1 VVGRLT
7 PLMFSRPHPCARLG
21 PSGLLVKVEA
31 ASPRDGQSAAVE
43 LHSLAALL
51 AHTPEHLEL
60 AGFPGPLK
68 PGVTHKNDVIKF
80 CERKIAGS
88 RGRAD
93 LADRDSYVLLWEML
107 VLLLRQKGQVE
118 GSDLAE
124 LLLRDSPEVTAGR
137 SRASS
142 HRVDRSERLEDTSS
156 ASSLVEVELVE
167 RPSHGGQEDNV
178 VRFRDYLL
186 HGNKAEGLEFAMRA
200 GLWGHALFLA
210 SKMDQRTYAGVMTR
224 FANGLAINDPLQTLY
239 QLMSARMPSAMKQ
252 CADQRWGDWRPHLAM
267 ILSNPLPG
275 SDINRR
281 SMTTL
286 GDSLLAKGQL
296 HAAQFCYIV
305 SAAEW
310 GTFGRRSSK
319 LVLLGAQ
326 AGDLTLQRFATTEA
340 IQCTEVFEF
349 VQRLADPQFS
359 MPSLQP
365 YKYLHCLR
373 LLETGLAARAQ
384 DYLRQLAEWLATA
397 CTQVEQDP
405 VPGWTLGVRHLAHRL
420 KYLDPVY
427 TTTAGEL
434 ADIPDP
440 DWLATLDA
448 AVERLQGAAPDIT
461 AAAGAALDTTEYGE
475 EQQVAEYEDQYMEY
489 EGVHYRW
496 DPALQ
501 QWQPLEQQ
509 AAAGWVEPACTQVEE
524 APAPAPSPERAEEP
538 EPSEPAP
545 DTSPPPA
552 LGWGAP
558 PGPETDPFSLPPI
571 PERRTS
577 DIDPAS
583 R

>member
-1 VVGRLT
+1 
-7 PLMFSRPHPCARLG
+7 MFSRPHPCARL
-21 PSGLLVKVEA
+21 SATGLLVKVEA

-51 AHTPEHLEL
+51 AHTPEHQQL
-60 AGFPGPLK
+60 ASIPGPLK
-68 PGVTHKNDVIKF
+68 PGVTLKNDVIKF

-107 VLLLRQKGQVE
+107 ILLLRQKGQVE

-124 LLLRDSPEVTAGR
+124 LLLRDSPELTGGR

-142 HRVDRSERLEDTSS
+142 HRGDRSDRLEDTSS

-167 RPSHGGQEDNV
+167 RPSLSLHGGQEDNV
-178 VRFRDYLL
+178 VRFRNYLL

-326 AGDLTLQRFATTEA
+326 AGDVGLQQFATTEA

-359 MPSLQP
+359 MPTLQP

-384 DYLRQLAEWLATA
+384 DYLRQLADWLAA
-397 CTQVEQDP
+397 AAVVEQDP
-405 VPGWTLGVRHLAHRL
+405 VPGWPLGAQHLAHRL

-427 TTTAGEL
+427 TTSAGEL
-434 ADIPDP
+434 AEIPDP
-440 DWLATLDA
+440 EWLATLDA
-448 AVERLQGAAPDIT
+448 AVARLQGAAPDT
-461 AAAGAALDTTEYGE
+461 TAAGAALDTTEYSV
-475 EQQVAEYEDQYMEY
+475 EQHVAEYEEQYTEY
-489 EGVHYRW
+489 EGVRYRW
-496 DPALQ
+496 DPTLQ

-509 AAAGWVEPACTQVEE
+509 AAAPAGWSEPAAAVEAPE
-524 APAPAPSPERAEEP
+524 PAPAPAMSPEPAEEP
-538 EPSEPAP
+538 ELSQPAP
-545 DTSPPPA
+545 AHDTSPPPA

-558 PGPETDPFSLPPI
+558 TAPETDPFSLPPI

-577 DIDPAS
+577 ANDPGS